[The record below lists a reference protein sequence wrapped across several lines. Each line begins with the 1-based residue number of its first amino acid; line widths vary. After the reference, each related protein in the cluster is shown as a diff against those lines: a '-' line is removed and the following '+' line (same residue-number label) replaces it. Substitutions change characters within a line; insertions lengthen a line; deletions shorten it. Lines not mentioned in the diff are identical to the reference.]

1 MANLNA
7 PSGLSPVNDVNGKP
21 WSGAVRYYYH
31 ASDNSQAVYIG
42 DLVTAT
48 GDTSLVTVGGIVM
61 SIPNVTQSATGDV
74 FQGVCV
80 GAIANTRDSPTYGAA
95 STGIVLAVCDDPDAL
110 FAVQDVSTGTP
121 LTPNAIGLN
130 INVLVNQGSTITGL
144 SGMVLNNTTELDTN
158 TLDLK
163 IVGQLQSPGNDL
175 GTAAATGAASGA
187 WLVRIN
193 RHRFANQIA
202 GV

>member
-1 MANLNA
+1 MPNLNA
-7 PSGLSPVNDVNGKP
+7 PSGFSPVNDVNGKP

-31 ASDNSQAVYIG
+31 ASDNTQAVYIG
-42 DLVTAT
+42 DLVTITGAT
-48 GDTSLVTVGGIVM
+48 TMVNIGGIVQ

-80 GAIANTRDSPTYGAA
+80 GTIASTRDSPTYGAA

-110 FAVQDVSTGTP
+110 FAVQDISTGTP
-121 LTPNAIGLN
+121 LTPNDIGLN
-130 INVLVNQGSTITGL
+130 VNVVVNQGSTITGL
-144 SGMVLNNTTELDTN
+144 SAMTLNNTTEAGTN

-175 GTAAATGAASGA
+175 GTDASTGAASGV

-202 GV
+202 GA

>member
-7 PSGLSPVNDVNGKP
+7 PSGLSPVSDVNGKP

-31 ASDNSQAVYIG
+31 AADNAQAVYIG
-42 DLVTAT
+42 DLVTQT
-48 GDTSLVTVGGIVM
+48 GDTTLVTVGGVVM
-61 SIPNVTQSATGDV
+61 TIPNVTQSATGDV
-74 FQGVCV
+74 FTGVCV
-80 GAIANTRDSPTYGAA
+80 GAIASTRDSPTYGAA

-110 FAVQDVSTGTP
+110 YQVQDVSTGTP

-130 INVLVNQGSTITGL
+130 VNILVNQGSSITGL
-144 SGMVLNNTTELDTN
+144 SGMVLNNGTEDTTN

-163 IVGQLQSPGNDL
+163 IIGQLQSPGNEL
-175 GTAAATGAASGA
+175 GTAAATGAASGQ

-193 RHRFANQIA
+193 RHRMANQVA
-202 GV
+202 GI

>member
-1 MANLNA
+1 MANINA
-7 PSGLSPVNDVNGKP
+7 PFGLTPVNDVNGKP

-31 ASDNSQAVYIG
+31 AADNSQAVYIG

-48 GDTSLVTVGGIVM
+48 GASTFVNIGGTVQ

-80 GAIANTRDSPTYGAA
+80 GVIQTTRDSPIYGAA
-95 STGIVLAVCDDPDAL
+95 STGIILAVCDDPDAL
-110 FAVQDVSTGTP
+110 FLVQEVNSGTA
-121 LTPNAIGLN
+121 LTANDIGFN
-130 INVLVNQGSTITGL
+130 INIVVNQGSTVTGI
-144 SGMVLNNTTELDTN
+144 SGMVLNNTTEADTN

-163 IVGQLQSPGNDL
+163 IVGQYQTVDNDL
-175 GTAAATGAASGA
+175 GSAVGTGALAGR
-187 WLVRIN
+187 WVVRIN

>member
-7 PSGLSPVNDVNGKP
+7 PTGLSPVSDANGKP

-31 ASDNSQAVYIG
+31 ASGDSQAIYIG

-48 GDTSLVTVGGIVM
+48 GDTVLVNIGGVVQ
-61 SIPNVTQSATGDV
+61 SIPIVAQSATGDV
-74 FQGVCV
+74 FQGVCT
-80 GAIANTRDSPTYGAA
+80 GAIAQTRDSPTYGAA
-95 STGIVLAVCDDPDAL
+95 STGVILAVCDDPDAL

-130 INVLVNQGSTITGL
+130 VNVLVNQGSTITGL
-144 SGMVLNNTTELDTN
+144 SAMVLNNGTEADTN

-175 GTAAATGAASGA
+175 GTDATTGAASGT

-193 RHRFANQIA
+193 RHRFVNQVA
-202 GV
+202 GI